1 MLDFLKAPPRRFDL
15 PVRLQRHE
23 LVSLISAAGF
33 DLSCDLV
40 PHAGR
45 SQKNCEGWRNLGH
58 VSKVQRDAVTATG
71 PRRHRR
77 RRARLL
83 SFSYVARHRNP
94 TGYGSSNQLF
104 T

>member
-1 MLDFLKAPPRRFDL
+1 MLDFLKAPPSRFDL
-15 PVRLQRHE
+15 PVRTQRHE
-23 LVSLISAAGF
+23 LVSPISAAGF
-33 DLSCDLV
+33 DLSGDLI

-45 SQKNCEGWRNLGH
+45 SQNNCEGWRNLGH
-58 VSKVQRDAVTATG
+58 FSKVQPDTVNEAG
-71 PRRHRR
+71 PRHHRS

-83 SFSYVARHRNP
+83 PPSYVARHRNP